1 MKDGTVIHR
10 IGDDGCYMTKKRIIA
25 HQSLNVVLVWGVV
38 VLLGHDRVCFRGAS
52 PRADIV
58 SV

>member
-10 IGDDGCYMTKKRIIA
+10 IGDDGCYMTKKANHCPSIFERRS
-25 HQSLNVVLVWGVV
+25 SLGCCGSS
-38 VLLGHDRVCFRGAS
+38 GHDRVCFRGAS